1 MSSLRTWVRLAR
13 SLPLPRPMAAMPLRF
28 KYTQHQGVK
37 GIRNRKSFFE
47 AQMQAGQG
55 VDEED
60 GINQKEQGSAD
71 LTDMRFLDD
80 RAYDEVAGGAMRIT
94 RDIASSQQ
102 VLILQPYVK
111 WSAKRQNSPNSDVR
125 PEDQLAEASALIHSL
140 PNWQVALALKVP
152 LESLE
157 KKTLF
162 GSGKLM
168 ELKALVA
175 DLRQERQLTCL
186 FVSKGTLSFA
196 QKRFLEA
203 EFRLPVMD
211 RYSVV
216 IQILRLHATS
226 AEARLQVA
234 MAELPYIWAQAK
246 DASVTQT
253 RRQGYALTDLQ
264 KEILRTRERKLRAE
278 LDRVRRQRQL
288 LRQKRKQQN
297 YPIVAVVGYTNAGKT
312 SLIKALTVEET
323 LQPRNQLFATLD
335 VTAHAGCL
343 PCNLEVIYM
352 DTVGFMSDLP
362 TGLFECF
369 VATLEDAML
378 ADVIVHVQDLSHPCH
393 VVQRSHVEATLRSLA
408 FNVAGG
414 DSTASQ
420 LPPIIDVYNKCDL
433 VSSTPEATSDAAAVH
448 HISARSQT
456 GLEPLLEDIEQQ
468 ILTATGRR
476 KLQMRV
482 PNGGPE
488 MAWLYKNAAVV
499 ETIADEENPERL
511 MMHVVISQRTLDQ
524 FKREFLR

>member
-1 MSSLRTWVRLAR
+1 MSGIRVLVRLAR
-13 SLPLPRPMAAMPLRF
+13 VSSLRPVAMMPSRF

-47 AQMQAGQG
+47 AQMQAGQR
-55 VDEED
+55 DDDHEEEETLPS
-60 GINQKEQGSAD
+60 GD
-71 LTDMRFLDD
+71 LTDVRFLDD

-94 RDIASSQQ
+94 RDIATSQQ

-111 WSAKRQNSPNSDVR
+111 WAAKRQPSLTDVR
-125 PEDQLAEASALIHSL
+125 PDDQLAEASALVHSL
-140 PNWQVALALKVP
+140 PNWQVAKALKVP

-162 GSGKLM
+162 GSGKLA
-168 ELKALVA
+168 ELKALVTE
-175 DLRQERQLTCL
+175 LRQERHLTCL

-312 SLIKALTVEET
+312 SLIKALTVEDA

-362 TGLFECF
+362 TGLFEGF

-378 ADVIVHVQDLSHPCH
+378 ADVIIHVQDLSHPCH
-393 VVQRSHVEATLRSLA
+393 VAQRNHVEATLRSLA
-408 FNVAGG
+408 FNMSGG
-414 DSTASQ
+414 DSTTSQ
-420 LPPIIDVYNKCDL
+420 LPPIINVYNKCDL
-433 VSSTPEATSDAAAVH
+433 IPIKSQTSSETDH
-448 HISARSQT
+448 HISARTQM
-456 GLEPLLEDIEQQ
+456 GLDSLLVDIEQQ
-468 ILTATGRR
+468 ILLATGRK

-482 PNGGPE
+482 PNGGQE

-499 ETIADEENPERL
+499 ETMADEKNPEWL
-511 MMHVVISQRTLDQ
+511 MMQVVITQRTLDQ
-524 FKREFLR
+524 FKRQFCQ

>member
-1 MSSLRTWVRLAR
+1 MTSLRPLMRLAR
-13 SLPLPRPMAAMPLRF
+13 ALPLRPAMVGVLHSRF

-47 AQMQAGQG
+47 AQMQAGQHG
-55 VDEED
+55 DEDYED
-60 GINQKEQGSAD
+60 AERGDSNGNLA
-71 LTDMRFLDD
+71 DMRFLDD
-80 RAYDEVAGGAMRIT
+80 RAYDEVAGGAMRIS
-94 RDIASSQQ
+94 RDIASAQQ

-111 WSAKRQNSPNSDVR
+111 WSAKRQNTPSDVR

-140 PNWQVALALKVP
+140 PNWQVAKALKVP

-157 KKTLF
+157 RKTLF
-162 GSGKLM
+162 GSGKM
-168 ELKALVA
+168 VELKALIA
-175 DLRQERQLTCL
+175 DLRQEKHLTCL

-216 IQILRLHATS
+216 IQILRLHATT

-234 MAELPYIWAQAK
+234 MAELPYIWSQAK

-253 RRQGYALTDLQ
+253 RRQGYSLTDLQ

-312 SLIKALTVEET
+312 SLIKALTVEDA

-335 VTAHAGCL
+335 VTAHAGQL
-343 PCNLEVIYM
+343 PCNLQVIYM

-393 VVQRSHVEATLRSLA
+393 AAQRSHVESTLRSLA
-408 FNVAGG
+408 FNVSGG
-414 DSTASQ
+414 DPTTSQ
-420 LPPIIDVYNKCDL
+420 LPPIINVYNKCDL
-433 VSSTPEATSDAAAVH
+433 VSQPSSDAAVH
-448 HISARSQT
+448 HISARAQT
-456 GLEPLLEDIEQQ
+456 GLEPLLADIEEQ
-468 ILTATGRR
+468 ILAATGRR

-482 PNGGPE
+482 PSGGPE

-499 ETIADEENPERL
+499 DTVADEANPNRL
-511 MMHVVISQRTLDQ
+511 MMHVVISHRTLDQ
-524 FKREFLR
+524 FKREFL